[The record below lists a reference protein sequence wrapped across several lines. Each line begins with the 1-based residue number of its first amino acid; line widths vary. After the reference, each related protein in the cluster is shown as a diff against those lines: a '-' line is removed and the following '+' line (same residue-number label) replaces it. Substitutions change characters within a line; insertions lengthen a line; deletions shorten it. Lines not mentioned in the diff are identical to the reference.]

1 MTLAC
6 PWLPYLREYPALTT
20 TESKN
25 VRFAVT
31 TSVTVH
37 VILLL
42 IMAWFMGLSTS
53 ARLMLKQQL
62 AAKEEPKVT
71 MIFPEQLVPSAKL
84 RPKLD
89 LSKQFIRTSNE
100 KTSTEKPTKGDFIS
114 DRNTKASS
122 NAAPFPDGNVAMP
135 SSRGDTRSAPELT
148 NREFRDGKKAGDPL
162 HPAVTPLQ
170 PQEPT
175 TVPQL
180 KPTPKPAEVAKK
192 DASNVSKMIEEMDK
206 NSDRMDV
213 TKLPLQVKKAEAAVS
228 AAAIPPAP
236 VAPKDEPGEFSAF
249 TRKSGVKG
257 TLSSTAKGGDSV
269 NAEDAPLGRFRSAVQ
284 SAVEKKWNEYRLKH
298 AGAVTSGFLRLHFYV
313 NRSGH
318 VEQPE
323 FIEKT
328 SDSLVQDFTLEA
340 ILAAELPPIPK
351 DLLPLLED
359 DRIPFE
365 YSIIIND

>member
-1 MTLAC
+1 MTPAC
-6 PWLPYLREYPALTT
+6 PWGPDLRECPALTT

-62 AAKEEPKVT
+62 VAKEEPKVT

-84 RPKLD
+84 KPKLD
-89 LSKQFIRTSNE
+89 FSKQFIRTSNDNAA
-100 KTSTEKPTKGDFIS
+100 SEKPAKSDFIS
-114 DRNTKASS
+114 DRNSKASS
-122 NAAPFPDGNVAMP
+122 KAAPFPDGNVAMP
-135 SSRGDTRSAPELT
+135 SSRGDTRAAPELT

-162 HPAVTPLQ
+162 RPTVTPLQ

-175 TVPQL
+175 TIPQL
-180 KPTPKPAEVAKK
+180 KPKPAEVVKK
-192 DASNVSKMIEEMDK
+192 DASAVAKMIEDMDRD
-206 NSDRMDV
+206 SGRMDV
-213 TKLPLQVKKAEAAVS
+213 TKLPLQVKKAES
-228 AAAIPPAP
+228 AAPTTTTTPPAP
-236 VAPKDEPGEFSAF
+236 AAPKDEPGDFSAL

-257 TLSSTAKGGDSV
+257 TISSKGSNAGSSV
-269 NAEDAPLGRFRSAVQ
+269 DAEDAPLGRFRSAVQ

-323 FIEKT
+323 FIEKS

-351 DLLPLLED
+351 GLLPLLED